1 MPPAPENGSAASE
14 EASAFVFADLA
25 GYTAVTEAHGDEY
38 AADLAAHFFAHA
50 RQLLAECDGEEV
62 KVIGDE
68 MMARISDPAAAIRF
82 ALELSHH
89 SMRRHE
95 HLAVQ
100 VGLHYGPALQ
110 RGADWFGATVNI
122 AARVTSLAQPGEVL
136 TTAETARAAG
146 DLNGVSY
153 RSHGETKLRHIR
165 KPMTLLSVLSE
176 VDAAGLRRDPV
187 CHMLLDPSRTTEHLT
202 YGDVEYWFCS
212 TECRSRFAAEPE
224 SYAALAD

>member
-1 MPPAPENGSAASE
+1 MPAALENKSSPSDT
-14 EASAFVFADLA
+14 ASAFVFADLA
-25 GYTAVTEAHGDEY
+25 GYTAVTDAHGDEQ

-50 RQLLAECDGEEV
+50 RELLAECDGEEV

-68 MMARISDPAAAIRF
+68 MMARIGDPAAAIRF

-100 VGLHYGPALQ
+100 VGVHYGPALQ
-110 RGADWFGATVNI
+110 RGADWFGATVNV

-146 DLNGVSY
+146 DLDGVSY

-165 KPMTLLSVLSE
+165 QPMTLLSVHCDA
-176 VDAAGLRRDPV
+176 DAADLQRDPI

-202 YGDVEYWFCS
+202 YAEVEYWFCS
-212 TECRSRFAAEPE
+212 LECRATFEAEPRA
-224 SYAALAD
+224 YV